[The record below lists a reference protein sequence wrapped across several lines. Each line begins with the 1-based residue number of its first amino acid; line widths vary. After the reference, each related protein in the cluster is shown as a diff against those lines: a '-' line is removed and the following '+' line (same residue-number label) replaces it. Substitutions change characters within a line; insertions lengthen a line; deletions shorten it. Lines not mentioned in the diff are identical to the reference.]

1 MSIKDNVNELLKKVG
16 LKAVEVKLAQM
27 MLEDG
32 VTVIEAE
39 AFEPEYSVGIVQEE
53 GIIPMPVGEY
63 TLEDGRILIVEVEG
77 IIASIQD
84 AATEENMP
92 EQGHPQAEATE
103 PQMEMS
109 EPEAPQAKKIV
120 ESIVKESF
128 FSEMEA
134 MRNEITELK
143 AQLAQKEEV
152 KEVELASQEPAVE
165 PIKHNP
171 EPNKATVDFKIAP
184 NRQKNTM
191 DRVLEMITK

>member
-1 MSIKDNVNELLKKVG
+1 MSIKDNVNKVLRSVG

-63 TLEDGRILIVEVEG
+63 TLEDGRVLVVEVEG
-77 IIASIQD
+77 IIA
-84 AATEENMP
+84 AVNEAVAEEALP
-92 EQGHPQAEATE
+92 EQEQAPE
-103 PQMEMS
+103 MEMS
-109 EPEAPQAKKIV
+109 EPESPQAKKIV

-143 AQLAQKEEV
+143 AQLAQKEES
-152 KEVELASQEPAVE
+152 KEVELANQEPAVE

-191 DRVLEMITK
+191 DRVLEMISK

>member
-63 TLEDGRILIVEVEG
+63 TLEDGRVLVVEVEG
-77 IIASIQD
+77 IIA
-84 AATEENMP
+84 AVNEAVAEEALP
-92 EQGHPQAEATE
+92 EQEQAPE
-103 PQMEMS
+103 MEMS

-143 AQLAQKEEV
+143 AQLAQKEES
-152 KEVELASQEPAVE
+152 KEVELANQEPAVE

>member
-1 MSIKDNVNELLKKVG
+1 MSIKENVNKVLRSVG

-39 AFEPEYSVGIVQEE
+39 EFEPEYSVGIVQEE
-53 GIIPMPVGEY
+53 GIIPLPVGEY
-63 TLEDGRILIVEVEG
+63 TLEDGRVLVVEVEG
-77 IIASIQD
+77 IIAAINE
-84 AATEENMP
+84 AVTEEQAP
-92 EQGHPQAEATE
+92 EQEQAPE
-103 PQMEMS
+103 MEMS
-109 EPEAPQAKKIV
+109 EPESPQAKKIV

-128 FSEMEA
+128 FSEVEA

-143 AQLAQKEEV
+143 AQLAQKES
-152 KEVELASQEPAVE
+152 KEEKVELANQEPAVE

-171 EPNKATVDFKIAP
+171 EPNKVTVDFKISP

-191 DRVLEMITK
+191 DRVLEMISK

>member
-1 MSIKDNVNELLKKVG
+1 MSIKENVNKVLRSVG

-39 AFEPEYSVGIVQEE
+39 EFEPEYSVGIVQEE
-53 GIIPMPVGEY
+53 GIIPLPVGEY
-63 TLEDGRILIVEVEG
+63 TLEDGRVLVVEVEG
-77 IIASIQD
+77 IIAAINE
-84 AATEENMP
+84 AVTEEQAP
-92 EQGHPQAEATE
+92 EQEQAPE
-103 PQMEMS
+103 MEMS
-109 EPEAPQAKKIV
+109 EPESPQAKKIV

-128 FSEMEA
+128 FSEVEA

-143 AQLAQKEEV
+143 AQLAQKES
-152 KEVELASQEPAVE
+152 KEETVELANQEPAVE

-171 EPNKATVDFKIAP
+171 EPNKVTVDFKIAP

-191 DRVLEMITK
+191 DRVLEMISK

>member
-63 TLEDGRILIVEVEG
+63 TLEDGRVLVVEVEG
-77 IIASIQD
+77 IIAAVNE
-84 AATEENMP
+84 AATEEQAP
-92 EQGHPQAEATE
+92 EQEAPE
-103 PQMEMS
+103 MEMS
-109 EPEAPQAKKIV
+109 EPESPQAKKIV

-143 AQLAQKEEV
+143 AQLAQKEES
-152 KEVELASQEPAVE
+152 KEVELASDEPAVE

-191 DRVLEMITK
+191 DRVLEMISK

>member
-1 MSIKDNVNELLKKVG
+1 MSIKENVNKVLRSVG

-39 AFEPEYSVGIVQEE
+39 EFEPEYSVGIVQEE
-53 GIIPMPVGEY
+53 GIIPLPVGEY
-63 TLEDGRILIVEVEG
+63 NLEDGRVLIVEVEG
-77 IIASIQD
+77 IIAAINE
-84 AATEENMP
+84 AVTEEQAP
-92 EQGHPQAEATE
+92 EQEQAPE
-103 PQMEMS
+103 MEMS
-109 EPEAPQAKKIV
+109 EPESPQAKKIV

-128 FSEMEA
+128 FSEVEA

-143 AQLAQKEEV
+143 AQLAQKES
-152 KEVELASQEPAVE
+152 KEETVELANQEPAVE

-171 EPNKATVDFKIAP
+171 EPNKVTVDFKISP

-191 DRVLEMITK
+191 DRVLEMISK

>member
-1 MSIKDNVNELLKKVG
+1 MSIKDNVNKVLRSVG

-63 TLEDGRILIVEVEG
+63 TLEDGRVLVVEVEG
-77 IIASIQD
+77 IIAAVNE
-84 AATEENMP
+84 AATEEQAP
-92 EQGHPQAEATE
+92 EQETPE
-103 PQMEMS
+103 MEMS

-143 AQLAQKEEV
+143 AQLAQKEES
-152 KEVELASQEPAVE
+152 KEVELANQEPAVE

>member
-1 MSIKDNVNELLKKVG
+1 MSIKDNVNKVLRSVG

-53 GIIPMPVGEY
+53 GIIPLPVGEY
-63 TLEDGRILIVEVEG
+63 TLENGRVLVVEVEG
-77 IIASIQD
+77 IIAAVNE
-84 AATEENMP
+84 AATEEQAP
-92 EQGHPQAEATE
+92 EQEQAPE
-103 PQMEMS
+103 MEMS

-143 AQLAQKEEV
+143 AQLAQKEES
-152 KEVELASQEPAVE
+152 KEVELANQEPAVE

>member
-53 GIIPMPVGEY
+53 GIIPLPVGEY
-63 TLEDGRILIVEVEG
+63 TLEDGRVLVVEVEG
-77 IIASIQD
+77 IIA
-84 AATEENMP
+84 AVNEAVAEEALP
-92 EQGHPQAEATE
+92 EQEAPE
-103 PQMEMS
+103 MEMS

-143 AQLAQKEEV
+143 AQLAQKEES
-152 KEVELASQEPAVE
+152 KEVELANQEPAVE

>member
-1 MSIKDNVNELLKKVG
+1 MSIKDNVNKVLRSVG

-53 GIIPMPVGEY
+53 GIIPLPVGEY
-63 TLEDGRILIVEVEG
+63 TLEDGRILVVEVEG
-77 IIASIQD
+77 IIA
-84 AATEENMP
+84 AVNEAVAEEALTER
-92 EQGHPQAEATE
+92 EQA

-143 AQLAQKEEV
+143 AQLAQKEV
-152 KEVELASQEPAVE
+152 KEVELASEEPAAE

-171 EPNKATVDFKIAP
+171 EPSKVTVDFKIAP

>member
-1 MSIKDNVNELLKKVG
+1 MSIKENVNKVLRSVG

-39 AFEPEYSVGIVQEE
+39 EFEPEYSVGIVQEE
-53 GIIPMPVGEY
+53 GIIPLPVGEY
-63 TLEDGRILIVEVEG
+63 ALEDGRVLVVEVEG
-77 IIASIQD
+77 IIAAINE
-84 AATEENMP
+84 AVTEEQAP
-92 EQGHPQAEATE
+92 EQEQAPE
-103 PQMEMS
+103 MEMS
-109 EPEAPQAKKIV
+109 EPESPQAKKIV

-128 FSEMEA
+128 FSEVEA

-143 AQLAQKEEV
+143 AQLAQKES
-152 KEVELASQEPAVE
+152 KEEKVELANQEPAVE

-171 EPNKATVDFKIAP
+171 EPNKVTVDFKIAP

-191 DRVLEMITK
+191 DRVLEMISK

>member
-53 GIIPMPVGEY
+53 GIIPLPVGEY
-63 TLEDGRILIVEVEG
+63 TLEDGRILVVEVEG
-77 IIASIQD
+77 IIA
-84 AATEENMP
+84 AVNEAVAEEALP
-92 EQGHPQAEATE
+92 EQEAPE
-103 PQMEMS
+103 MEMS

-152 KEVELASQEPAVE
+152 KEVELASEEPAVE

>member
-1 MSIKDNVNELLKKVG
+1 MSIKENVNKVLRSVG

-53 GIIPMPVGEY
+53 GIIPLPVGEY
-63 TLEDGRILIVEVEG
+63 TLEDGRVLVVEVEG
-77 IIASIQD
+77 IIAAINE
-84 AATEENMP
+84 AVIEEQAP
-92 EQGHPQAEATE
+92 EQEQVAPE
-103 PQMEMS
+103 MEMS
-109 EPEAPQAKKIV
+109 EPESPQAKKIV

-128 FSEMEA
+128 FSEVEA

-143 AQLAQKEEV
+143 AQLAQKES
-152 KEVELASQEPAVE
+152 KEETVELSGQEPAVE

-171 EPNKATVDFKIAP
+171 EPNKATVDFKISP

>member
-1 MSIKDNVNELLKKVG
+1 MSIKDNVNKVLRSVG

-53 GIIPMPVGEY
+53 GIIPLPVGEY

-77 IIASIQD
+77 IIASVQD

-109 EPEAPQAKKIV
+109 EPESPQAKKIV

-152 KEVELASQEPAVE
+152 KEVELSGQEPAVE

-171 EPNKATVDFKIAP
+171 EPNKTEVSFKIAP

>member
-1 MSIKDNVNELLKKVG
+1 MSIKDNVNKVLRSVG

-92 EQGHPQAEATE
+92 EQGHPQAEEKE

-143 AQLAQKEEV
+143 AQLAQKEES
-152 KEVELASQEPAVE
+152 KEVELASEEPAVE

-171 EPNKATVDFKIAP
+171 EPSKATVDFKIAP

-191 DRVLEMITK
+191 DRVLEMTSK

>member
-1 MSIKDNVNELLKKVG
+1 MSIKDNVNKVLRSVG

-53 GIIPMPVGEY
+53 GIVPLKEGSY
-63 TLEDGRILIVEVEG
+63 NLEDGRVLVVEVEG
-77 IIASIQD
+77 IIARIEE
-84 AATEENMP
+84 AATEEQAP
-92 EQGHPQAEATE
+92 EQEAPE
-103 PQMEMS
+103 MEMS
-109 EPEAPQAKKIV
+109 EPESPQAKKIV

-143 AQLAQKEEV
+143 AQLAQKEES
-152 KEVELASQEPAVE
+152 KEVELANQEPAVE

-191 DRVLEMITK
+191 DRVLEMISK

>member
-1 MSIKDNVNELLKKVG
+1 MSIKDNVNKVLRSVG

-53 GIIPMPVGEY
+53 GIIPLPVGEY
-63 TLEDGRILIVEVEG
+63 TLEDGRILVVEVEG
-77 IIASIQD
+77 IIA
-84 AATEENMP
+84 AVKEAVTEEQAP
-92 EQGHPQAEATE
+92 EQEQAPE
-103 PQMEMS
+103 MEMS
-109 EPEAPQAKKIV
+109 EPESPQAKKIV

-152 KEVELASQEPAVE
+152 KEVELSGQEPAVE

-171 EPNKATVDFKIAP
+171 EPNKAEVSFKISP

-191 DRVLEMITK
+191 DRVLEMISK

>member
-1 MSIKDNVNELLKKVG
+1 MSIKDNVNKVLRSVG

-53 GIIPMPVGEY
+53 GIIPLPVGEY
-63 TLEDGRILIVEVEG
+63 TLEDGRILVVEVEG
-77 IIASIQD
+77 IIA
-84 AATEENMP
+84 AVNEAVTEEQAP
-92 EQGHPQAEATE
+92 EQEQAPE
-103 PQMEMS
+103 MEMS
-109 EPEAPQAKKIV
+109 EPESPQAKKIV

-152 KEVELASQEPAVE
+152 KEIELSGQEPAVE

-171 EPNKATVDFKIAP
+171 EPNKAEVSFKIAP

>member
-1 MSIKDNVNELLKKVG
+1 MSIKDNVNKVLRSVG

-53 GIIPMPVGEY
+53 GIIPLPVGEY

-77 IIASIQD
+77 IIA
-84 AATEENMP
+84 AVNEAVAEEALP
-92 EQGHPQAEATE
+92 EQEQAPE
-103 PQMEMS
+103 MEMS
-109 EPEAPQAKKIV
+109 EPESPQAKKIV

-143 AQLAQKEEV
+143 AQLAQKEES
-152 KEVELASQEPAVE
+152 KEVELASDEPAVE

-171 EPNKATVDFKIAP
+171 EPNKVTVDFKIAP

-191 DRVLEMITK
+191 DRVLEMISK

>member
-53 GIIPMPVGEY
+53 GIIPLPVGEY
-63 TLEDGRILIVEVEG
+63 TLEDGRILVVEVEG
-77 IIASIQD
+77 IIA
-84 AATEENMP
+84 AVNEAVAEEALP
-92 EQGHPQAEATE
+92 EQEQAPE
-103 PQMEMS
+103 MEMS
-109 EPEAPQAKKIV
+109 EPESPQAKKIV

-152 KEVELASQEPAVE
+152 KEVELASEEPAVE

>member
-1 MSIKDNVNELLKKVG
+1 MSIKENVNKVLRSVG

-39 AFEPEYSVGIVQEE
+39 EFEPEYSVGIVQEE
-53 GIIPMPVGEY
+53 GIIPLPVGEY
-63 TLEDGRILIVEVEG
+63 TLEDGRVLVVEVEG
-77 IIASIQD
+77 IIAAINE
-84 AATEENMP
+84 AVTEEQAP
-92 EQGHPQAEATE
+92 EQEQE
-103 PQMEMS
+103 PEMEMS
-109 EPEAPQAKKIV
+109 EPESPQAKKIV

-128 FSEMEA
+128 FSEVEA

-143 AQLAQKEEV
+143 AQLAQKES
-152 KEVELASQEPAVE
+152 KEETVELSGQEPAVE

-171 EPNKATVDFKIAP
+171 EPNKVTVDFKISP

>member
-53 GIIPMPVGEY
+53 GIIPLPVGEY
-63 TLEDGRILIVEVEG
+63 TLEDGRVLVVEVEG
-77 IIASIQD
+77 IIA
-84 AATEENMP
+84 AVNEAVAEEALP
-92 EQGHPQAEATE
+92 EQEQAPE
-103 PQMEMS
+103 MEMS

-143 AQLAQKEEV
+143 AQLAQKEES
-152 KEVELASQEPAVE
+152 KEVELANQEPAVE

-171 EPNKATVDFKIAP
+171 EPVKSEVNFKIAP

>member
-1 MSIKDNVNELLKKVG
+1 MSIKENVNKVLRSVG

-39 AFEPEYSVGIVQEE
+39 EFEPEYSVGIVQEE
-53 GIIPMPVGEY
+53 GIIPLPVGEY
-63 TLEDGRILIVEVEG
+63 NLEDGRVLVVEVEG
-77 IIASIQD
+77 IIAAINE
-84 AATEENMP
+84 AVTEEQAP
-92 EQGHPQAEATE
+92 EQEQAPE
-103 PQMEMS
+103 MEMS
-109 EPEAPQAKKIV
+109 EPESPQAKKIV

-128 FSEMEA
+128 FSEVEA

-143 AQLAQKEEV
+143 AQLAQKES
-152 KEVELASQEPAVE
+152 KEETVELANQEPAVE

-171 EPNKATVDFKIAP
+171 EPNKVTVDFKISP

-191 DRVLEMITK
+191 DRVLEMISK

>member
-53 GIIPMPVGEY
+53 GIIPLPVGEY
-63 TLEDGRILIVEVEG
+63 TLEDGRILVVEVEG
-77 IIASIQD
+77 IIA
-84 AATEENMP
+84 AVNEAVAEEALP
-92 EQGHPQAEATE
+92 EQEQAPE
-103 PQMEMS
+103 MEMS
-109 EPEAPQAKKIV
+109 EPESPQAKKIV

-143 AQLAQKEEV
+143 AQLAQKEES
-152 KEVELASQEPAVE
+152 KEVELANQEPAVE

-171 EPNKATVDFKIAP
+171 EPVKSEVNFKIAP

>member
-1 MSIKDNVNELLKKVG
+1 MSIKDNVNKVLRSVG

-53 GIIPMPVGEY
+53 GIIPLPVGEY
-63 TLEDGRILIVEVEG
+63 TLEDGRVLVVEVEG
-77 IIASIQD
+77 IIAAINE
-84 AATEENMP
+84 AVTEEQAP
-92 EQGHPQAEATE
+92 EQEQVAPE
-103 PQMEMS
+103 MEMS
-109 EPEAPQAKKIV
+109 EPESPQAKKIV

-128 FSEMEA
+128 FSEVEA

-143 AQLAQKEEV
+143 AQLAQKES
-152 KEVELASQEPAVE
+152 KEETVELSGQEPAVE

-171 EPNKATVDFKIAP
+171 EPNKATVDFKISP

>member
-1 MSIKDNVNELLKKVG
+1 MSIKENVNKVLRSVG
-16 LKAVEVKLAQM
+16 LKAEEIKLAQM
-27 MLEDG
+27 MLADG

-53 GIIPMPVGEY
+53 GIVPLKEGEY

-84 AATEENMP
+84 AVEE
-92 EQGHPQAEATE
+92 EAPMGEE
-103 PQMEMS
+103 PVAEMS
-109 EPEAPQAKKIV
+109 EPEPAQAKKIV

-143 AQLAQKEEV
+143 AQLAQKEEE
-152 KEVELASQEPAVE
+152 KVELSNQEPAVE
-165 PIKHNP
+165 PIQHNP
-171 EPNKATVDFKIAP
+171 EPKEQNAQFRIAP
-184 NRQKNTM
+184 SRAKNTM
-191 DRVLEMITK
+191 DRVLEMISK

>member
-1 MSIKDNVNELLKKVG
+1 MSIKDNVNKVLRSVG

-53 GIIPMPVGEY
+53 GIIPLTVGEY
-63 TLEDGRILIVEVEG
+63 TLEDGRILVVEVEG
-77 IIASIQD
+77 IIARIED
-84 AATEENMP
+84 AATEEQAP
-92 EQGHPQAEATE
+92 EQEQAPE
-103 PQMEMS
+103 MEMS

-143 AQLAQKEEV
+143 AQLAQKEES
-152 KEVELASQEPAVE
+152 KEVELANQEPAVE

>member
-1 MSIKDNVNELLKKVG
+1 MSIKDNVNKVLRSVG

-39 AFEPEYSVGIVQEE
+39 AFESEYSVGIVQEE
-53 GIIPMPVGEY
+53 GIIPLPVGEY
-63 TLEDGRILIVEVEG
+63 TLEDGRVLVVEVEG
-77 IIASIQD
+77 IIA
-84 AATEENMP
+84 AVNEAVAEEALP
-92 EQGHPQAEATE
+92 EQEQAPE
-103 PQMEMS
+103 MEMS
-109 EPEAPQAKKIV
+109 EPESPQAKKIV

-152 KEVELASQEPAVE
+152 KEVELSGQEPAVE

-171 EPNKATVDFKIAP
+171 EPNKAEVSFKIAP

>member
-1 MSIKDNVNELLKKVG
+1 MSIKENVNKVLRSVG

-39 AFEPEYSVGIVQEE
+39 EFEPEYSVGIVQEE
-53 GIIPMPVGEY
+53 GIIPLPVGEY
-63 TLEDGRILIVEVEG
+63 ALEDGRVLVVEVEG
-77 IIASIQD
+77 IIAAINE
-84 AATEENMP
+84 AVTEEQAP
-92 EQGHPQAEATE
+92 EQEQAPE
-103 PQMEMS
+103 MEMS
-109 EPEAPQAKKIV
+109 EPESPQAKKIV

-128 FSEMEA
+128 FSEVEA

-143 AQLAQKEEV
+143 AQLAQKES
-152 KEVELASQEPAVE
+152 KEETVELANQEPAVE

-171 EPNKATVDFKIAP
+171 EPSKVTVDFKISP

-191 DRVLEMITK
+191 DRVLEMISK

>member
-16 LKAVEVKLAQM
+16 LKAEEIKLAQM

-32 VTVIEAE
+32 ITAIEAE
-39 AFEPEYSVGIVQEE
+39 AFEPDYSVGIVTPE
-53 GIIPMPVGEY
+53 GVVALPVGEY

-92 EQGHPQAEATE
+92 EQGHPAAEATE
-103 PQMEMS
+103 PQMEM
-109 EPEAPQAKKIV
+109 EQAPQAKKIV

-143 AQLAQKEEV
+143 AQLAKQTEE
-152 KEVELASQEPAVE
+152 KVELSNNEPAVE

-171 EPNKATVDFKIAP
+171 EPTKTEVSFKIAP

-191 DRVLEMITK
+191 DRVLEMISK

>member
-1 MSIKDNVNELLKKVG
+1 
-16 LKAVEVKLAQM
+16 
-27 MLEDG
+27 
-32 VTVIEAE
+32 
-39 AFEPEYSVGIVQEE
+39 
-53 GIIPMPVGEY
+53 MPVGEY
-63 TLEDGRILIVEVEG
+63 TLEDGRILVVEVEG
-77 IIASIQD
+77 IIA
-84 AATEENMP
+84 AVNEAVAEEALP
-92 EQGHPQAEATE
+92 EQEVPE
-103 PQMEMS
+103 MEMS
-109 EPEAPQAKKIV
+109 EPESPQAKKIV

-152 KEVELASQEPAVE
+152 KEVELSGQEPAVE

-171 EPNKATVDFKIAP
+171 EPNKAEVSFKIAP

>member
-1 MSIKDNVNELLKKVG
+1 MSIKDNVNKVLRSVG

-53 GIIPMPVGEY
+53 GIVPLKEGSY
-63 TLEDGRILIVEVEG
+63 NLEDGRILVVEVEG
-77 IIASIQD
+77 IIA
-84 AATEENMP
+84 AVNEAVAEEALP
-92 EQGHPQAEATE
+92 EQEQAPE
-103 PQMEMS
+103 MEMS
-109 EPEAPQAKKIV
+109 EPESPQAKKIV

-143 AQLAQKEEV
+143 AQLAQKEES
-152 KEVELASQEPAVE
+152 KEVELANQEPAVE

>member
-1 MSIKDNVNELLKKVG
+1 MSIKDNVNKVLRSVG

-53 GIIPMPVGEY
+53 GIIPLPVGEY

-152 KEVELASQEPAVE
+152 KEVELANQEPAVE

-171 EPNKATVDFKIAP
+171 EPVKSEVNFKIAP